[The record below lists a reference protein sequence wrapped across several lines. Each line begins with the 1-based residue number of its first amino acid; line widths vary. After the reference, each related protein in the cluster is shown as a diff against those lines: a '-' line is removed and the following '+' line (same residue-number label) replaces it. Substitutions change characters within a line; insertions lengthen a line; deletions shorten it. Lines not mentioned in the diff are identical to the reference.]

1 MIPIHL
7 EWLAFVCLLIF
18 LAGIFFVW
26 IGYEVVRRR
35 RDRHAV
41 RHRLRCPV
49 CCMEF
54 EDPSPTPLAVCP
66 RCGSL
71 NERVKPV
78 SF

>member
-1 MIPIHL
+1 MISLPL
-7 EWLAFVCLLIF
+7 EWLVFTCLLVF
-18 LAGIFFVW
+18 LIGIFFFW
-26 IGYEVVRRR
+26 ISYEVVRRVDASR
-35 RDRHAV
+35 SV
-41 RHRLRCPV
+41 RNRLRCPI

-54 EDPSPTPLAVCP
+54 EDRSPHPLAKCP